1 MTSCVTVLSMSFCV
15 ASMFSAAIWPCGPS
29 PCPEGCCCWEPP
41 GFPLEANTRSTA
53 DWAPLP
59 AAISEGLVGSAT
71 KSSRGCMI
79 SLEKT
84 SFFCHSNTIVEQEG
98 EDKSVA
104 NCIEMDIDNTI
115 EPNQNVHTFYYPWYG
130 NPGHDGRYLHW
141 NHVQISHWD
150 KNEARKWPQGQHEPP
165 DDVGSNFYPQ
175 LGPYSSS
182 DPGTISCHMRMMR
195 YAGIE
200 NSGVLAVSWYPPGDG
215 DQNGLDPDTLLPL
228 LLDTAYTHG
237 LKVAL
242 HVEPFKGRDHLTM
255 KSQLRYIMEKY
266 GPHPAFYR
274 TSVGDKLNLPLLY
287 IYDSYLTSADK
298 WAEIMKPGGRE
309 TVRGTELDAIFIGLL
324 VERTHQNEILK
335 AGFDGFYTY
344 FASNGFVYGSTWNNW
359 PLMSKWA
366 KSNRLLF
373 IPSVGPGYVDTE
385 VRPWNQRNTKLRLD
399 GKYYRQSVENAL
411 STGSTFV
418 SITSFNEW
426 HEGSQIEPAVKKLTP
441 SRKYEDYGVKG
452 PLFYL
457 DLTKEWVQSGNV
469 KEVIFGTINATDST
483 LVEDCKNGE
492 DKRRNDTDTAYE
504 HEPKRDAK
512 VASVEIQSCVFIDDP
527 RYSDW
532 SIYVFTGAEIGD
544 ARDVE
549 ADVRPTE
556 ERKEE
561 GRVDGGVHLQDDGQ
575 NQQTYC
581 RLLTI

>member
-1 MTSCVTVLSMSFCV
+1 MFLFKRKCRFLKVLFAVALSVTCLMGMMLLNTAHYGNETGVHQWGWNFSGITNNHIYVLKHPRNIFPAIINHKSFTQNRSHKSNIDV
-15 ASMFSAAIWPCGPS
+15 
-29 PCPEGCCCWEPP
+29 
-41 GFPLEANTRSTA
+41 LEQHKLSYLTE
-53 DWAPLP
+53 
-59 AAISEGLVGSAT
+59 ISSN
-71 KSSRGCMI
+71 KYSS
-79 SLEKT
+79 
-84 SFFCHSNTIVEQEG
+84 HVSNTIVEQEG

-195 YAGIE
+195 YAGI
-200 NSGVLAVSWYPPGDG
+200 GVLAVSWYPPGDG

-457 DLTKEWVQSGNV
+457 DLTKEWVQ
-469 KEVIFGTINATDST
+469 
-483 LVEDCKNGE
+483 
-492 DKRRNDTDTAYE
+492 
-504 HEPKRDAK
+504 
-512 VASVEIQSCVFIDDP
+512 
-527 RYSDW
+527 
-532 SIYVFTGAEIGD
+532 
-544 ARDVE
+544 
-549 ADVRPTE
+549 
-556 ERKEE
+556 
-561 GRVDGGVHLQDDGQ
+561 
-575 NQQTYC
+575 
-581 RLLTI
+581 RLRG

>member
-1 MTSCVTVLSMSFCV
+1 
-15 ASMFSAAIWPCGPS
+15 
-29 PCPEGCCCWEPP
+29 
-41 GFPLEANTRSTA
+41 
-53 DWAPLP
+53 
-59 AAISEGLVGSAT
+59 
-71 KSSRGCMI
+71 MI
-79 SLEKT
+79 T
-84 SFFCHSNTIVEQEG
+84 NTIVEQEG

-274 TSVGDKLNLPLLY
+274 TSVGDKLNLPL
-287 IYDSYLTSADK
+287 
-298 WAEIMKPGGRE
+298 
-309 TVRGTELDAIFIGLL
+309 F
-324 VERTHQNEILK
+324 
-335 AGFDGFYTY
+335 
-344 FASNGFVYGSTWNNW
+344 
-359 PLMSKWA
+359 
-366 KSNRLLF
+366 
-373 IPSVGPGYVDTE
+373 VGPGYVDTE

-426 HEGSQIEPAVKKLTP
+426 HEGSQIEPAVKKLAP

-512 VASVEIQSCVFIDDP
+512 
-527 RYSDW
+527 YSDW